1 MRRFDHHC
9 PWLGNCVGERNHR
22 YFWLFLILETILLVW
37 GVFVAWSV
45 LITRYNAILMTFNY
59 RGSLQTA
66 SGFLSWLKLNILT
79 FPCLLI
85 VVISSVICSMLL
97 AFHSFLILSGNT
109 TWEMASRF
117 TITYLKD
124 LDPPINPFDEGCIL
138 NAVHIFCCPGQD
150 WDNIY
155 HSKVTHKTTQ

>member
-1 MRRFDHHC
+1 MS
-9 PWLGNCVGERNHR
+9 LVGELCRRKKSSLLLALPHIR
-22 YFWLFLILETILLVW
+22 DDTSYMGCLCCMVSTITW
-37 GVFVAWSV
+37 
-45 LITRYNAILMTFNY
+45 YNAILMTVNY
-59 RGSLQTA
+59 RSSLQTA

-124 LDPPINPFDEGCIL
+124 LDPPINPFDEGCVL
-138 NAVHIFCCPGQD
+138 NAVHVFCCPGQD

-155 HSKVTHKTTQ
+155 HSKVIHKTLQ